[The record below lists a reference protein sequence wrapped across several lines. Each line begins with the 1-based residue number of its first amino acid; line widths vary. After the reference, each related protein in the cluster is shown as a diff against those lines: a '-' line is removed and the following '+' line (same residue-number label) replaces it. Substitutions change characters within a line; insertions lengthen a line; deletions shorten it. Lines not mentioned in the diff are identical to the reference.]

1 MAGPQNKQAWLRDRA
16 TRLSGRMAQ
25 RGMTLSV
32 DAAETFLARQHA
44 EAVEHL
50 GITERSARVYL
61 DDAALDELADR
72 LIADFAAEEPAADLT
87 TLPRTAQA
95 SADVY
100 GRFLAAL
107 GETILFYQ
115 RYPHLGVDDR
125 CDRVCE
131 IAALI
136 STAGILQAESTGAVV
151 TAPPALLHRIA
162 RTLDT
167 AAALTDNTA
176 LATAFTRDST
186 TARATAN
193 TTPPPP
199 RLHSVD

>member
-32 DAAETFLARQHA
+32 DAAETFL
-44 EAVEHL
+44 
-50 GITERSARVYL
+50 
-61 DDAALDELADR
+61 
-72 LIADFAAEEPAADLT
+72 
-87 TLPRTAQA
+87 
-95 SADVY
+95 
-100 GRFLAAL
+100 
-107 GETILFYQ
+107 
-115 RYPHLGVDDR
+115 
-125 CDRVCE
+125 
-131 IAALI
+131 
-136 STAGILQAESTGAVV
+136 
-151 TAPPALLHRIA
+151 A